1 MIATTKDKVT
11 IALTGAQPDVTVPT
25 NRESDGIGAAVLFA
39 DVCKSMLLHERLGD
53 AAARVVIDRLL
64 ALAIE
69 AVNARGGRIVKLIG
83 DEVLAVMPGADAA
96 GRAACDLMLAVDDC
110 EPEGGV
116 TLAMH
121 VGFHAGPFVERA
133 GNIFGDA
140 VSIASRLTG
149 YAKAG
154 QILTTSASASA
165 ISPLVRRLMRP
176 LGGLDVGGRRE
187 AMAVEEVAWRS
198 GDGDDTTVS
207 EATLRASQS
216 ADSHLVLRLGA
227 RTWTVSA
234 QMRHMS
240 IGRDP
245 SCDIVTSSSQASRNH
260 GVIVYRN
267 GGFFYTDTSLNGSFV
282 MFGRSSE
289 SQVRRSQILLSGQGE
304 IRFGHAA
311 EDEGEPL
318 RFRVES
324 QAH

>member
-1 MIATTKDKVT
+1 MIATTKHKVT
-11 IALTGAQPDVTVPT
+11 VALAGAQPDITVPA
-25 NRESDGIGAAVLFA
+25 NREPEGAGPAVLFA

-53 AAARVVIDRLL
+53 EAARVVIDGLL

-69 AVNARGGRIVKLIG
+69 AVNAQGGRVVKLIG
-83 DEVLAVMPGADAA
+83 DEILAVMPGADAA
-96 GRAACDLMLAVDDC
+96 GRAACDLMLAVDAC
-110 EPEGGV
+110 KPQGEVP
-116 TLAMH
+116 LAMH

-140 VSIASRLTG
+140 VSIASRLTS

-154 QILTTSASASA
+154 QILTTSASAST

-187 AMAVEEVAWRS
+187 PMAVEEVAWRS

-207 EATLRASQS
+207 EATLRASQT
-216 ADSHLVLRLGA
+216 ADTHLVLRMGA
-227 RTWTVSA
+227 RSWTVSS
-234 QMRHMS
+234 QLRHMS

-245 SCDIVTSSSQASRNH
+245 SCDIVTSATQASRNH

-267 GGFFYTDTSLNGSFV
+267 GGFFYTDTSLNGSYV
-282 MFGRSSE
+282 CFGRSGE
-289 SQVRRSQILLSGQGE
+289 SQIRRTQILLSGAGE
-304 IRFGHAA
+304 IRFGHTA

-318 RFRVES
+318 AFRVEAL
-324 QAH
+324 AH